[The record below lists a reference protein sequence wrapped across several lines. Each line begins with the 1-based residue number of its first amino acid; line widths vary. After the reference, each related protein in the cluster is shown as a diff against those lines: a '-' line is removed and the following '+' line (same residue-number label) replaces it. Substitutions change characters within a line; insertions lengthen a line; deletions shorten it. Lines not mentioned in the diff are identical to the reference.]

1 MLLHIDGATTDLHYT
16 TDIIREDSEEKAL
29 PEPSVARHVFTDL
42 AIVASR
48 EQYFTAVHPRLYD
61 LLSRINRRCNTI
73 LVMSVAFRV
82 VDPFLCGEG
91 DPRILIDRRYQIWV
105 DGITWS
111 AIR

>member
-48 EQYFTAVHPRLYD
+48 DSTLLQSILDFT
-61 LLSRINRRCNTI
+61 IC
-73 LVMSVAFRV
+73 
-82 VDPFLCGEG
+82 
-91 DPRILIDRRYQIWV
+91 
-105 DGITWS
+105 
-111 AIR
+111 